1 MLFKNM
7 NRILFAVLLSFSLGA
22 QAQSTSPAQAMH
34 LRISGTDCSL
44 CAHLAESS
52 LTKLE
57 GVQSVWISPGKKH
70 LVVGLDGQ
78 REVDAE
84 AVTLLVTRSGY
95 VVHALKRSAT
105 PASALV
111 SSLAP

>member
-1 MLFKNM
+1 M
-7 NRILFAVLLSFSLGA
+7 NHLLSAALLFFSLGA
-22 QAQSTSPAQAMH
+22 HAQPASPAQAMH

-44 CAHLAESS
+44 CAYLAESS
-52 LTKLE
+52 LAKLE

-70 LVVGLDGQ
+70 LVVGLNGR

-95 VVHALKRSAT
+95 VVHGLQRSAT
-105 PASALV
+105 PATALV
-111 SSLAP
+111 PSLAP